1 MAKKK
6 LTPPQRLRLRALA
19 RDIAVD
25 LFGYGVSERADRL
38 VQVVGQPERQLG
50 GWSIGCATDRI
61 YKHLV
66 QAKEPR

>member
-6 LTPPQRLRLRALA
+6 LTTPQRLRLRALA

-38 VQVVGQPERQLG
+38 VQVVGQPERALG
-50 GWSIGCATDRI
+50 GWSIGPAIDRI
-61 YKHLV
+61 YKHLL